1 VRYKTC
7 IDRRGQGERAQYDA
21 VKIVTIKIK
30 KIEPDVLPP
39 A

>member
-1 VRYKTC
+1 MKEEQ
-7 IDRRGQGERAQYDA
+7 RGDQCDT